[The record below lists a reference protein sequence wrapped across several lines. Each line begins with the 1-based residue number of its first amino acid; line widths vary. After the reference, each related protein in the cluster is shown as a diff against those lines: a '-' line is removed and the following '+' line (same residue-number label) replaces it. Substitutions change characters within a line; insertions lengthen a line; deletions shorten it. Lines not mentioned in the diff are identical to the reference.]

1 MDSEKIGKF
10 ICELR
15 KSKGLTQKNIA
26 DKLNISDNSVSKWER
41 GINIPDISSL
51 TILSKIFNV
60 TVSELLNGE
69 YDYKKKNKNYLEL
82 TKVIEINNLMKN
94 YGKKRIINNLN
105 LTIYEGEIV
114 GLVGANGVGK
124 TTLMKCILNFCH
136 INKGEVKIFGKNL
149 KNNYEHIMS
158 SLGAVV
164 ENPNFYP
171 FLTGKENIKI
181 VALLNNITD
190 QKYINEMVNLLQLRD
205 ALNKKVSK
213 YSLGMK
219 QRLGLVCA
227 LIKKPKLLILDE
239 PIIGL
244 DPLGIKEFKNII
256 QKINN
261 DCHTTILISS
271 HILSEIENMCD
282 RKTILRKEKA
292 IILSDILLHE
302 RDNEEIKRA
311 ISNPSSDLF
320 ESAIYLWQDYSDKE
334 LIEMADTAKKEIKDL
349 ENLIDNGNY
358 YDYKVYQLR
367 NGYSS
372 IEKIKLYQEMIM
384 KRKINDA
391 NNYNYQNIY
400 NYDMFFINSK
410 ELVSANKKYPI
421 VTKDEFKND
430 NNLNTTYA
438 NYETYQNAYKL
449 YQKDYT
455 AKMHIIEYAIEND
468 LPSNILNGNIEY
480 PVFTA
485 ANNVNTMP
493 KLSFIVM
500 LVIVLT
506 SSGIITN
513 EYNRGIKILFTSNI
527 KRWKIF
533 WGKFIYLIL
542 HSYILWFV
550 LFVILYI
557 YSGVIFGFKALSYPA
572 LIYTGN
578 KVIEINYIIYN
589 LIKIVILN
597 IPLIAFIS
605 LIILLSTIINSNIF
619 ITMISTTLSILT
631 SFIWSLICESHLTFL
646 TKSIIPYF
654 NLYEIIKHHNI
665 LSSFNTIFQDTLC
678 FCNTNLNKGLIIS
691 FITIIINYF
700 IANYLFNK
708 KEI

>member
-1 MDSEKIGKF
+1 MKILNVIKCEF
-10 ICELR
+10 IKNYNFKNLLLIIAILLL
-15 KSKGLTQKNIA
+15 SVIVLT
-26 DKLNISDNSVSKWER
+26 KLNIREYRLDDK
-41 GINIPDISSL
+41 INFNNLI
-51 TILSKIFNV
+51 NV
-60 TVSELLNGE
+60 TKSNLEENKNISYLPLRQKYYDYLYNRQITLLN
-69 YDYKKKNKNYLEL
+69 
-82 TKVIEINNLMKN
+82 
-94 YGKKRIINNLN
+94 
-105 LTIYEGEIV
+105 
-114 GLVGANGVGK
+114 
-124 TTLMKCILNFCH
+124 H
-136 INKGEVKIFGKNL
+136 L
-149 KNNYEHIMS
+149 KNDIY
-158 SLGAVV
+158 
-164 ENPNFYP
+164 
-171 FLTGKENIKI
+171 KEDVIG
-181 VALLNNITD
+181 VNNKWQYDI
-190 QKYINEMVNLLQLRD
+190 
-205 ALNKKVSK
+205 A
-213 YSLGMK
+213 
-219 QRLGLVCA
+219 
-227 LIKKPKLLILDE
+227 
-239 PIIGL
+239 
-244 DPLGIKEFKNII
+244 
-256 QKINN
+256 
-261 DCHTTILISS
+261 
-271 HILSEIENMCD
+271 IE
-282 RKTILRKEKA
+282 TILRKEKV

-320 ESAIYLWQDYSDKE
+320 ESNIYLWQDYSDKE

-358 YDYKVYQLR
+358 YDYKVWQLR

-372 IEKIKLYQEMIM
+372 IEKIKFYQEMIM

-410 ELVSANKKYPI
+410 ELVSANKKYPN

-449 YQKDYT
+449 YRKDYT
-455 AKMHIIEYAIEND
+455 AKMHIIEYAIENN
-468 LPSNILNGNIEY
+468 LPSNILNGNVEY

-527 KRWKIF
+527 KRWKILL
-533 WGKFIYLIL
+533 GKFIYLIL
-542 HSYILWFV
+542 HSYILWLV
-550 LFVILYI
+550 LFIILYI
-557 YSGVIFGFKALSYPA
+557 YSGVIFDFKDFSYPT

-619 ITMISTTLSILT
+619 ITMISTIISILS
-631 SFIWSLICESHLTFL
+631 SFIWSLICEYHLTFL
-646 TKSIIPYF
+646 TKNIIPYF

-665 LSSFNTIFQDTLC
+665 LSNFNTTFQDVLC